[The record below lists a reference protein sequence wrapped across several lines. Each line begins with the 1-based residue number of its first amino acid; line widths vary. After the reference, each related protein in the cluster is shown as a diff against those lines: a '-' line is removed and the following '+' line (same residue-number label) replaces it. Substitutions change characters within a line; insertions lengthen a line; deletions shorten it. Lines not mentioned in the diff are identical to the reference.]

1 MTKAN
6 RALVV
11 HLATLL
17 LTIAGLIALARFF
30 PLAEKIAALQTTLA
44 TKPLL
49 GAILHPLLFA
59 LCNIF
64 LLPGGLLAM
73 SGGLFFGVWKGWL
86 LNLIGS
92 VLSAWVAILIARH
105 GARGLIERRFLTQ
118 PRWASL
124 DAAIARDGWRVV
136 FLTQLHPLA
145 PSSLLNYLY
154 GATRIP
160 IAQSLLWTA
169 LGQAPGLLL
178 YAYLGSISH
187 TGIEAASGHTTIGT
201 SDWAIWAAILVSSVV
216 ILTLLARLSRRILS
230 QSSGLDELN
239 DE

>member
-17 LTIAGLIALARFF
+17 LSIAALIALARFF
-30 PLAEKIAALQTTLA
+30 PLAEKIAALQAELA

-59 LCNIF
+59 LCNIL
-64 LLPGGLLAM
+64 LLPGGILAM
-73 SGGLFFGVWKGWL
+73 GGGLFFGVWKGWL
-86 LNLIGS
+86 LNLVGS

-105 GARGLIERRFLTQ
+105 CARGFIERKFLTQ
-118 PRWASL
+118 PQWASL

-160 IAQSLLWTA
+160 ATESLLWTA

-187 TGIEAASGHTTIGT
+187 TGIEAASGRTTIT
-201 SDWAIWAAILVSSVV
+201 ASDWTIWAGILVSSVV

-230 QSSGLDELN
+230 RSSAVDELN